1 MNLTDLLFQR
11 YIKSHLPQLHE
22 TKFLVALSG
31 GADSVALFHL
41 CRKAQLQFEAAHVN
55 YGLRGKESDN
65 DQLFVQELCDANSIT
80 LHVLEAEPLLR
91 EQNPNNGIQEKAR
104 QIRYNWFEE
113 ILMNRK
119 LSLVATAHHANDNA
133 ETVLFNITRGSGFR
147 GLSGIPQQENKRL
160 RPLLPYAKSEILHY
174 LQTNS
179 FSYREDSSN
188 SKKIYKRNKIR
199 LDIIPQLEQVNNMA
213 VKHINQ
219 IAALAAQMQCLI
231 EDITKN
237 YQEELQCQTE
247 SATLIDYK
255 KLPSAYRQLLL
266 YELLKPFA
274 LEQFAEDIIQ
284 ERETESGKMFVGET
298 YAVVLNNKNL
308 VIEPLSDKIY
318 PEQKLHPDSV
328 FTVENQ
334 TYTFQLLDALSV
346 ISTDSKTAC
355 MDADKISFPL
365 TLRSVQNGDRF
376 KPLGMKKYK
385 KVSDFLTDLKL
396 DIFSKKRVQVI
407 ESNGEIIWLVGMR
420 LSESVKVTDTSK
432 RFLVIQPKH

>member
-1 MNLTDLLFQR
+1 MSLTDLLFQKH
-11 YIKSHLPQLHE
+11 IKSHLPQLQQ

-31 GADSVALFHL
+31 GSDSVALFHL

-55 YGLRGKESDN
+55 YGLRGMESDA
-65 DQLFVQELCDANSIT
+65 DRLFVQELCNTYSIT

-91 EQNPNNGIQEKAR
+91 DQNSNHGIQEKAR
-104 QIRYNWFEE
+104 QIRYQWFEE
-113 ILMNRK
+113 ILTNRK
-119 LSLVATAHHANDNA
+119 LSSIATAHHANDNA
-133 ETVLFNITRGSGFR
+133 ETVIFNLTRGSGFR
-147 GLSGIPQQENKRL
+147 GLSGIAQQENKRL
-160 RPLLPYAKSEILHY
+160 RPLLPYAKSDILDY
-174 LQTNS
+174 LQTNH

-188 SKKIYKRNKIR
+188 SKKIYNRNKIR
-199 LDIIPQLEQVNNMA
+199 LNIIPQLEQVNNMA

-219 IAALAAQMQCLI
+219 AAALAAQTQCLI

-237 YQEELQCQTE
+237 YREELQYQTE

-266 YELLKPFA
+266 FELLKPFA

-318 PEQKLHPDSV
+318 PEQKLNPDAV

-334 TYTFQLLDALSV
+334 TYSFQLS
-346 ISTDSKTAC
+346 
-355 MDADKISFPL
+355 
-365 TLRSVQNGDRF
+365 
-376 KPLGMKKYK
+376 
-385 KVSDFLTDLKL
+385 
-396 DIFSKKRVQVI
+396 
-407 ESNGEIIWLVGMR
+407 EVGR
-420 LSESVKVTDTSK
+420 AHV
-432 RFLVIQPKH
+432 